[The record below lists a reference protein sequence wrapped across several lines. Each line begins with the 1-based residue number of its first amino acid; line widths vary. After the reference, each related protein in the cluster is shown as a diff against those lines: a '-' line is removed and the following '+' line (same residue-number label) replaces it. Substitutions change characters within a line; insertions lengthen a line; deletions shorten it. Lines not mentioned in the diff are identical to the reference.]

1 MNHQGEV
8 AYEIDKRQG
17 RYTNVCVSH
26 GSDSQGDDDVDR
38 LATELAQKAMVAAQ
52 REETYASI
60 DKDSKEEVTKDPG
73 YGIEKFKQKRI
84 LTPISD
90 CAIRDVKAVQ
100 KYLDSSSEAQLFVRG
115 RHSDGQTTLIIAA
128 RGQSPAMVSLLIK
141 HGADVNAVDNNGRT
155 ALMEA
160 ALFGWVDN
168 VKVLLKHNADK
179 TIRDGENRL
188 AIELARDHYK
198 NREERYVRAGGDLT
212 SSSNRRPA
220 YVEDTF
226 RRDIDRNEIVIL
238 LGGEKQKSNIAFG
251 RPPTLSLSKYSFKR
265 SQDSFVLYG
274 PIEEYPITSKRK
286 TVARLERGGSFLSVG
301 AMSGWS
307 HCSAQELRVDG
318 RQWTDDVFYISEVV
332 DHRLPSDGKDQGKD
346 GQYNACHAEKQ
357 LIAYFIDRHVFL
369 PRDGLP
375 CSELEEKIKLKED
388 EIQEISLR
396 TEIGRRVTSLRNR
409 KEDLKEEFL
418 DWDEKLVGKY
428 DEIRALELKLDS
440 AKSALN
446 RLIGSPEARPFLEL
460 ESQLDV
466 LNQQQR
472 RHNDLIKMANA
483 PLPVSLTEAVIL
495 VSSPPCRD
503 CKMFKDKVNK
513 FFGLSIQLFAAH

>member
-1 MNHQGEV
+1 MKV
-8 AYEIDKRQG
+8 RWRMKSTRDKCD
-17 RYTNVCVSH
+17 TC
-26 GSDSQGDDDVDR
+26 SDSQGDDDVDR

-73 YGIEKFKQKRI
+73 YGREKFKQKRI

-90 CAIRDVKAVQ
+90 CAIGDVKAVQ

-128 RGQSPAMVSLLIK
+128 RGQSPAMASLLIK

-168 VKVLLKHNADK
+168 VKVLLKHNTDK

-188 AIELARDHYK
+188 AIDLARDHYT

-226 RRDIDRNEIVIL
+226 RRDIDL
-238 LGGEKQKSNIAFG
+238 
-251 RPPTLSLSKYSFKR
+251 
-265 SQDSFVLYG
+265 
-274 PIEEYPITSKRK
+274 
-286 TVARLERGGSFLSVG
+286 
-301 AMSGWS
+301 
-307 HCSAQELRVDG
+307 
-318 RQWTDDVFYISEVV
+318 

-375 CSELEEKIKLKED
+375 CSDLEEKIKLKED

-466 LNQQQR
+466 LNQRQR

-495 VSSPPCRD
+495 VGSPPCRD